1 MSFTLA
7 NWFYLANCFLH
18 DLAFA
23 VYVGGAIAMEFILN
37 PAQATIPPAQAQI
50 MGQKTSDRFLLLV
63 WISLALLLVTGF
75 VRLHLRGF
83 IGWDPAWNWAL
94 SWDYAYGRT
103 MYLMLIIWVLLV
115 INGALITFWLR
126 PTLTRKLA
134 PGSGQ
139 AQVTAD
145 RNAKLQAATWIQ
157 HLTRADLVLALIAM
171 LLGASLIRG
180 GAV

>member
-1 MSFTLA
+1 MSFTLD
-7 NWFYLANCFLH
+7 NWFYLSMCFLH
-18 DLAFA
+18 DLALA

-50 MGQKTSDRFLLLV
+50 LGQKTSDRFLLLV
-63 WISLALLLVTGF
+63 WISLALLLITGL

-83 IGWDPAWNWAL
+83 FGWDPVWNWAI

-103 MYLMLIIWVLLV
+103 MYLMLIIWALLV
-115 INGALITFWLR
+115 INGGLITFWLR
-126 PTLTRKLA
+126 PTLTRKIA
-134 PGSGQ
+134 PGSSQ
-139 AQVTAD
+139 AEVTKD
-145 RNAKLQAATWIQ
+145 RDAKMSAAVWIQ
-157 HLTRADLVLALIAM
+157 NLTRADLVLALLAM